1 MRVITYN
8 RKLQFRETLKV
19 KKKSREMLVN
29 TQFNIINGKC
39 NEQAHK
45 KQMKPLK
52 SIS

>member
-45 KQMKPLK
+45 KTNETIKT
-52 SIS
+52 IS